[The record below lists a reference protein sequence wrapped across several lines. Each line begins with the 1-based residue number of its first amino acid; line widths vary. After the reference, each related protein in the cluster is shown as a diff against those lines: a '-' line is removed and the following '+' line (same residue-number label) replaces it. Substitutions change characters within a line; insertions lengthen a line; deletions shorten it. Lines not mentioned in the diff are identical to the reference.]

1 MLWLATKM
9 EIRNVFVILRIRFRC
24 IALILVKNLDEIYLA
39 RSRLQ
44 VTGKSFL
51 RASGINVKVDIAKRS
66 SIAYRTFIA
75 EPQNYIKVNQET
87 VRKHKTLKKWRLFID
102 FWLTGINWHYWL
114 WWWPNIF
121 FKFPS
126 FEIRL
131 YVKESK
137 YPSLC
142 PSRFNLAAI
151 HIIIIIII
159 ICNNS
164 TIQQAKLF

>member
-1 MLWLATKM
+1 MLSIKLVCSMLWLATKM

-51 RASGINVKVDIAKRS
+51 RALGINVKVDIAKRS

-121 FKFPS
+121 LNFLHLKFV
-126 FEIRL
+126 FMWR
-131 YVKESK
+131 
-137 YPSLC
+137 SLNIL
-142 PSRFNLAAI
+142 RFVLVDL
-151 HIIIIIII
+151 
-159 ICNNS
+159 
-164 TIQQAKLF
+164 TWQLFT

>member
-1 MLWLATKM
+1 MLSIKLVCSMLWLATEM

-24 IALILVKNLDEIYLA
+24 IALILMKNLDEIYLA

-51 RASGINVKVDIAKRS
+51 RALGINVKVDIAKRS

-75 EPQNYIKVNQET
+75 EPLNYIKVNQET

-121 FKFPS
+121 LNFPHLKFV
-126 FEIRL
+126 FMWR
-131 YVKESK
+131 
-137 YPSLC
+137 SLNIL
-142 PSRFNLAAI
+142 RFVLVDL
-151 HIIIIIII
+151 
-159 ICNNS
+159 
-164 TIQQAKLF
+164 TWQLFT

>member
-1 MLWLATKM
+1 MLSIKLVCSMLWLATKM

-24 IALILVKNLDEIYLA
+24 IAFILVKNLDEIYLA

-51 RASGINVKVDIAKRS
+51 RALGINVKVDIAKRS

-75 EPQNYIKVNQET
+75 EPQNHIKVNQET

-114 WWWPNIF
+114 WWWPNICLNF
-121 FKFPS
+121 PHLKFV
-126 FEIRL
+126 FMWR
-131 YVKESK
+131 
-137 YPSLC
+137 SLNIL
-142 PSRFNLAAI
+142 RFVLVDL
-151 HIIIIIII
+151 
-159 ICNNS
+159 
-164 TIQQAKLF
+164 TWQLFT

>member
-1 MLWLATKM
+1 MLSIKLVCSMLWLATEM

-24 IALILVKNLDEIYLA
+24 IALILMKNLDEIYLA

-51 RASGINVKVDIAKRS
+51 RALGINVKVDIAKRS

-114 WWWPNIF
+114 WWWPNICLNF
-121 FKFPS
+121 PHLKFV
-126 FEIRL
+126 FMWR
-131 YVKESK
+131 
-137 YPSLC
+137 SLNIL
-142 PSRFNLAAI
+142 RFVLI
-151 HIIIIIII
+151 DL
-159 ICNNS
+159 
-164 TIQQAKLF
+164 TWQLFT

>member
-1 MLWLATKM
+1 MLSIKLVCSMLWLATEM

-24 IALILVKNLDEIYLA
+24 IALILMKNLDEIYLA

-51 RASGINVKVDIAKRS
+51 RALGINVKVDIAKRS

-114 WWWPNIF
+114 WWWPNICLNF
-121 FKFPS
+121 PHLKFV
-126 FEIRL
+126 FMWR
-131 YVKESK
+131 
-137 YPSLC
+137 SLNIF
-142 PSRFNLAAI
+142 RFVLVDL
-151 HIIIIIII
+151 
-159 ICNNS
+159 
-164 TIQQAKLF
+164 TWQLFT

>member
-1 MLWLATKM
+1 MLSIKLVCSMLWLATEM

-44 VTGKSFL
+44 VIGKSFL
-51 RASGINVKVDIAKRS
+51 RALGINVKVDIAKRS

-114 WWWPNIF
+114 WWWPNICLNF
-121 FKFPS
+121 PHLKFV
-126 FEIRL
+126 FMWR
-131 YVKESK
+131 
-137 YPSLC
+137 SLNIL
-142 PSRFNLAAI
+142 RFVLVDL
-151 HIIIIIII
+151 
-159 ICNNS
+159 
-164 TIQQAKLF
+164 TWQLFT

>member
-1 MLWLATKM
+1 MLSIKLVCSMLWLATEM

-24 IALILVKNLDEIYLA
+24 IALILMKNLDEIYLA

-51 RASGINVKVDIAKRS
+51 RALGINVKVDIAKRS

-114 WWWPNIF
+114 WWWPNICLNF
-121 FKFPS
+121 PHLKFV
-126 FEIRL
+126 FMWR
-131 YVKESK
+131 
-137 YPSLC
+137 SLNIL
-142 PSRFNLAAI
+142 RFVLVDL
-151 HIIIIIII
+151 
-159 ICNNS
+159 
-164 TIQQAKLF
+164 TWQLFT

>member
-1 MLWLATKM
+1 MLSIKLVCSMLWLATKM

-24 IALILVKNLDEIYLA
+24 IALILMKNLDEIYLA

-51 RASGINVKVDIAKRS
+51 RALGINVKVDIAKRS

-114 WWWPNIF
+114 WWWPNICLNF
-121 FKFPS
+121 PHLKFV
-126 FEIRL
+126 FMWR
-131 YVKESK
+131 
-137 YPSLC
+137 SLNIL
-142 PSRFNLAAI
+142 RFVLVDL
-151 HIIIIIII
+151 
-159 ICNNS
+159 
-164 TIQQAKLF
+164 TWQLFT

>member
-1 MLWLATKM
+1 MLSIKLVCSMLWLATEM

-24 IALILVKNLDEIYLA
+24 IALILMKNLDEIYLA

-51 RASGINVKVDIAKRS
+51 RALGINVKVDIAKRS
-66 SIAYRTFIA
+66 SITYRTFIA

-114 WWWPNIF
+114 WWWPNICLNF
-121 FKFPS
+121 PHLKFV
-126 FEIRL
+126 FMWR
-131 YVKESK
+131 
-137 YPSLC
+137 SLNIL
-142 PSRFNLAAI
+142 RFVLVDL
-151 HIIIIIII
+151 
-159 ICNNS
+159 
-164 TIQQAKLF
+164 TWQLFT

>member
-1 MLWLATKM
+1 MLSIKLVCSMLWLATEM

-24 IALILVKNLDEIYLA
+24 IALILMKNLDEIYLA

-51 RASGINVKVDIAKRS
+51 RALGINVKVDIAKRS

-102 FWLTGINWHYWL
+102 F
-114 WWWPNIF
+114 
-121 FKFPS
+121 
-126 FEIRL
+126 
-131 YVKESK
+131 
-137 YPSLC
+137 
-142 PSRFNLAAI
+142 
-151 HIIIIIII
+151 
-159 ICNNS
+159 
-164 TIQQAKLF
+164 

>member
-1 MLWLATKM
+1 MLSIKLVCSMLWLATEM

-24 IALILVKNLDEIYLA
+24 IALILMKNLDEIYLA

-51 RASGINVKVDIAKRS
+51 RALGINVKVDIAKRS

-114 WWWPNIF
+114 WWWSNICLNF
-121 FKFPS
+121 PHLKFV
-126 FEIRL
+126 FMWR
-131 YVKESK
+131 
-137 YPSLC
+137 SLNIL
-142 PSRFNLAAI
+142 RFVLVDL
-151 HIIIIIII
+151 
-159 ICNNS
+159 
-164 TIQQAKLF
+164 TWQLFT